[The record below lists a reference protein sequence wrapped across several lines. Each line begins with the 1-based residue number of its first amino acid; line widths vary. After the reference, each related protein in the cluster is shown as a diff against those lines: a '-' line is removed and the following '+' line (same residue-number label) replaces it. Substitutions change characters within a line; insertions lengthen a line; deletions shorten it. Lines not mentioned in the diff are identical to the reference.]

1 MNRSRVL
8 RRRAALYAVAA
19 CLAAAAAAEPA
30 AAQQGA
36 PAAGAKAAPAAGVRH
51 SPYRPDL
58 TRRARTYYMMTRG
71 IDNLKVHRI
80 ASDNLIRFSYRVTD
94 PVAAKRLA
102 DRSATPYLYGQTSH
116 ALLEVPV
123 MDKVGQLRQSGSIE
137 AGREYWM
144 VFSNKGNV
152 VKSGERVN
160 VIIGSLHIDGLVV
173 E

>member
-30 AAQQGA
+30 AA
-36 PAAGAKAAPAAGVRH
+36 AKAAPAAGARH

>member
-1 MNRSRVL
+1 MNRSCL
-8 RRRAALYAVAA
+8 LCRRAAPYAVAA
-19 CLAAAAAAEPA
+19 CLAAAAVAEPA

-36 PAAGAKAAPAAGVRH
+36 PAAPGAGARH

-58 TRRARTYYMMTRG
+58 PRRARTYYMVTRG

-80 ASDNLIRFSYRVTD
+80 TSDNLIRFSYRVTD
-94 PVAAKRLA
+94 PGAAKRLA

-123 MDKVGQLRQSGSIE
+123 MDKVGQLRQSGRLE

-152 VKSGERVN
+152 VKVGERVN
-160 VIIGSLHIDGLVV
+160 VIIGSLHIDGLLV

>member
-1 MNRSRVL
+1 MNRSRLL

-19 CLAAAAAAEPA
+19 CLAAAAVAEPA

-36 PAAGAKAAPAAGVRH
+36 PATPGPGAKH

-58 TRRARTYYMMTRG
+58 PRRARTYYMMTRG

-123 MDKVGQLRQSGSIE
+123 MDKVGQLRQSGGIE

-152 VKSGERVN
+152 VKAGERVN
-160 VIIGSLHIDGLVV
+160 VIIGSLHIDGLLV